1 MDRPR
6 LLEHRLRNELQQ
18 LGLLAVLA
26 VILGYLSWVIG
37 GESFMRGALTGVG
50 VLYLVGQLLLILSIP
65 ALILGLATP
74 SSGALLLL
82 LAAPTLSA
90 LAQLALSRNREFEAD
105 RSAAELSSDPLGLAS
120 ALDKLELYQG
130 RFWEQMMLPGRSL
143 PEPSLLRTHE
153 VLAAALV
160 SPMIPPWASSPPSC
174 IFWLWVGCRWR
185 RPPVSRPSSRA
196 PVPARRMMTSY

>member
-1 MDRPR
+1 MDRQC

-50 VLYLVGQLLLILSIP
+50 VLYLVGQVPLILSIP

-130 RFWEQMMLPGRSL
+130 RFWEQMMLPDRSL
-143 PEPSLLRTHE
+143 PEPTLLCTHPPTAQRIE
-153 VLAAALV
+153 RLMELV
-160 SPMIPPWASSPPSC
+160 SQDDRLPRHISLPREDPWELLPLLSRGIDRTPRWH
-174 IFWLWVGCRWR
+174 ITGLWH
-185 RPPVSRPSSRA
+185 
-196 PVPARRMMTSY
+196 